1 MPLRILPPFSADA
14 DLRAGLTHESSAFL
28 IRSLPS
34 PIIPVQ
40 PLTSLFVST
49 FAVLEGSSFV
59 SVPLRATAFGSN
71 LGSKGHCP
79 FAGGPR
85 HRREDFRTEPSR
97 HRRTDHLWA
106 DPLVA
111 WTSTTCHGW
120 GRGFESHRRSKN
132 AKSFQMTV
140 ERPRRPPA
148 YQPTLG
154 KQGGSTAVKMEA
166 ALLHGPIA
174 RYEKTHLRPRLARP
188 DHPFARTILCHL
200 PKPPPRSADAYL
212 RFIPR
217 CESAWG
223 PDADRHAKVLI
234 IIRLEGSSFG
244 A

>member
-1 MPLRILPPFSADA
+1 MRPSSADA
-14 DLRAGLTHESSAFL
+14 DLRASLRHESSGFL

-97 HRRTDHLWA
+97 HRRLITFGQIPWSRGRA
-106 DPLVA
+106 QPLPRLGSWVRIPSPA
-111 WTSTTCHGW
+111 P
-120 GRGFESHRRSKN
+120 KMQ
-132 AKSFQMTV
+132 KSFQMTV
-140 ERPRRPPA
+140 ERPRRLPA
-148 YQPTLG
+148 YQPTFG

-166 ALLHGPIA
+166 ALLHGP
-174 RYEKTHLRPRLARP
+174 P
-188 DHPFARTILCHL
+188 
-200 PKPPPRSADAYL
+200 
-212 RFIPR
+212 
-217 CESAWG
+217 
-223 PDADRHAKVLI
+223 
-234 IIRLEGSSFG
+234 
-244 A
+244 